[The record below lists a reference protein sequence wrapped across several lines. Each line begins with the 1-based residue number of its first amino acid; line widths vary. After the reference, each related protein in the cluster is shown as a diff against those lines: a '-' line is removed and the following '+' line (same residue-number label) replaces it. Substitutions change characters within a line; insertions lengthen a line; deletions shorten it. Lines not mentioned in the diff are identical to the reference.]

1 MYILLTI
8 WLVGVCFS
16 LWHFSCLLKWSWS
29 ARSIMKHTHTQVI
42 IKRRCPR
49 GKFIWKASL
58 WKPIKPITAAKL
70 SKVRRAHESKKKFK
84 HLSKCNAVKR
94 RTVIFFRIQN
104 LLWHWPVFLHS
115 VPVGPDICLKAF
127 LKVVIIIFYTRWC
140 AVVSSGSTECV
151 RFRVSLAPG
160 VRGY

>member
-1 MYILLTI
+1 MRRHQHPESTGHNCCIYLCFGAVKYKLYVFVYILLSI

-70 SKVRRAHESKKKFK
+70 SKVRRAHERKKKN
-84 HLSKCNAVKR
+84 SNTWANVMQWNAER
-94 RTVIFFRIQN
+94 WYFSEFRIYC
-104 LLWHWPVFLHS
+104 
-115 VPVGPDICLKAF
+115 DIDP
-127 LKVVIIIFYTRWC
+127 
-140 AVVSSGSTECV
+140 SS
-151 RFRVSLAPG
+151 FIL
-160 VRGY
+160 YL